1 MLQIAFIVLFC
12 LMSSPAVQAVR
23 IKDIT
28 TLQGVRENQIVGY
41 GLVVGL
47 QGTGD
52 SLTNSIFTAQSLQSM
67 LDRMGINIRGNAP
80 GPNRANTQHCRGSCH
95 R

>member
-1 MLQIAFIVLFC
+1 MRPTRLNWQCCITLLLCMVVLTS
-12 LMSSPAVQAVR
+12 LPAAASVR

-28 TLQGVRENQIVGY
+28 TIQGVRENQIVGY

-52 SLTNSIFTAQSLQSM
+52 TLANSVFTAQSLQSM
-67 LDRMGINIRGNAP
+67 LDRMGVNIRSIGRGNIL
-80 GPNRANTQHCRGSCH
+80 
-95 R
+95 